1 MTGCHKLMAI
11 DRSSRKSLHS
21 IELSRTIPSK
31 PHKFVEGIFFFRFF
45 LFFFVRF
52 CLFVCWIVLLFVRH
66 SFFVYLI
73 LLGDG
78 ILFSVEHSTYINLLP
93 FSIGPDIV
101 VYQEYVLHFLNFVFV
116 LFCFVFVWF
125 LFIALLFFVHSNL
138 YRTFIVF
145 NFTLAWRT
153 NILKVT
159 KHSQHYISITWQ
171 TFWKGRSIHNI
182 TLVLRDK
189 HSENDVAFTTLH

>member
-1 MTGCHKLMAI
+1 LI
-11 DRSSRKSLHS
+11 DR
-21 IELSRTIPSK
+21 
-31 PHKFVEGIFFFRFF
+31 VERVCIALNYRGPFLANPINLLRVFFFFRFF
-45 LFFFVRF
+45 
-52 CLFVCWIVLLFVRH
+52 CLSGFVCWFVYILC
-66 SFFVYLI
+66 SAFIFFYLI

-101 VYQEYVLHFLNFVFV
+101 VYQEYFLHFLNFVFV
-116 LFCFVFVWF
+116 LFCFVFVCF
-125 LFIALLFFVHSNL
+125 LFIVLLFFVHSNL